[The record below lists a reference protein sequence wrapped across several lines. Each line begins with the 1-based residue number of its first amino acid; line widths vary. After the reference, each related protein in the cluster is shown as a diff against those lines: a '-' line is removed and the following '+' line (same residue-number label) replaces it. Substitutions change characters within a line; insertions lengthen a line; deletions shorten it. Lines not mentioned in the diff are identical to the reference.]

1 VCVKKQKNIAILL
14 NTYAAIA
21 FLLRASA
28 LSFKNINCLG
38 ASVFEVIETTENLEA
53 FMGKISAATWL
64 ALDTEFLREKTYYAK
79 LCLIQIEAE
88 GHRAC
93 VDPLSIKDMSSL
105 IDVLN
110 DPDVTIVL
118 HAAHQ
123 DMEILLQLSGKVP
136 APIFDTQVAAAV
148 LGLGDTMAYARMV
161 EQMLGVAIDKSQV
174 RTDWSRRPLKEA
186 QLKYAIDDVRY
197 LAQIYPM
204 MLEKLNAQS
213 RLNWLDKDFAKACN
227 PETYAINAEQRW
239 KKIRGNQVLKR
250 PQLAILRE
258 LAAWRENLAEQKNLP
273 RKWIIS
279 DDILIDLARQNP
291 QSSQEIGQIRGI
303 NADRTK
309 KYHQRWLDLIK
320 KGIESPEDE
329 WPELP
334 RSKKP
339 TSTQNGVI
347 DLLMLVIQAKAKE
360 QGITPTV
367 IAGRK
372 QVANM
377 IQSDNIQLA
386 DDWRGEIVN
395 DTFARVL
402 AGEMVLCIENAKL
415 TLKDA

>member
-1 VCVKKQKNIAILL
+1 M
-14 NTYAAIA
+14 
-21 FLLRASA
+21 
-28 LSFKNINCLG
+28 
-38 ASVFEVIETTENLEA
+38 FEVIETTEKLEA
-53 FMGKISAATWL
+53 FMDKISAAKWV

-93 VDPLSIKDMSSL
+93 VDPLSIDDLSSL
-105 IDVLN
+105 TKVLN
-110 DPDVTIVL
+110 DPDITIVL

-123 DMEILLQLSGKVP
+123 DMEILLQLSGETP
-136 APIFDTQVAAAV
+136 TPIFDTQVAAAV
-148 LGLGDTMAYARMV
+148 LGLGDTMAYARLV

-197 LAQIYPM
+197 LSQIYPM
-204 MLEKLNAQS
+204 MLEKLESQN
-213 RLNWLDKDFAKACN
+213 RLEWLDKDFAKASD
-227 PETYAINAEQRW
+227 PETYAINADQRW

-258 LAAWRENLAEQKNLP
+258 LASWRENLAEKKDLP
-273 RKWIIS
+273 RKWIIG

-291 QSSQEIGQIRGI
+291 KSSQEIAQIRGI

-309 KYHQRWLDLIK
+309 KYHQIWLDLLK
-320 KGIESPEDE
+320 KGQETPEAE

-339 TSTQNGVI
+339 TPTQNGVI
-347 DLLMLVIQAKAKE
+347 DLLMLVIQLEAKK
-360 QGITPTV
+360 QGITPAA

-372 QVANM
+372 QVASM
-377 IQSDNIQLA
+377 IQAGETKLS

-395 DTFARVL
+395 DTFAHVL
-402 AGEMVLCIENAKL
+402 AGEMVLSIENAKL

>member
-1 VCVKKQKNIAILL
+1 M
-14 NTYAAIA
+14 
-21 FLLRASA
+21 
-28 LSFKNINCLG
+28 
-38 ASVFEVIETTENLEA
+38 FEVIETTEKLEA
-53 FMGKISAATWL
+53 FMGKISAAKWL

-93 VDPLSIKDMSSL
+93 VDPLSIGDLSSL
-105 IDVLN
+105 TSVLN
-110 DPDVTIVL
+110 DPEVTIVL

-123 DMEILLQLSGKVP
+123 DMEILLQLSGKTP
-136 APIFDTQVAAAV
+136 SPIFDTQVAAAV
-148 LGLGDTMAYARMV
+148 LGLGDTMAYARLV

-204 MLEKLNAQS
+204 MLEKLNAQN
-213 RLNWLDKDFAKACN
+213 RLEWLDKDFAKASD
-227 PETYAINAEQRW
+227 PETYAINAESRW

-258 LAAWRENLAEQKNLP
+258 LAAWRENLAEQKDLP
-273 RKWIIS
+273 RKWIIG

-291 QSSQEIGQIRGI
+291 KSSQEIGQIRGI

-309 KYHQRWLDLIK
+309 KYHQKWLELIK
-320 KGIESPEDE
+320 KGAETPESE

-339 TSTQNGVI
+339 TPTQNGVI
-347 DLLMLVIQAKAKE
+347 DLLMLVIQIEAKK
-360 QGITPTV
+360 QGITPAV

-372 QVANM
+372 QVASM
-377 IQSDNIQLA
+377 IQAGQTKLS

-402 AGEMVLCIENAKL
+402 AGELVLSIDNSKL
-415 TLKDA
+415 TLKQA

>member
-1 VCVKKQKNIAILL
+1 MS
-14 NTYAAIA
+14 
-21 FLLRASA
+21 R
-28 LSFKNINCLG
+28 
-38 ASVFEVIETTENLEA
+38 
-53 FMGKISAATWL
+53 ISTAKWV

-79 LCLIQIEAE
+79 LCLIQIEAD

-93 VDPLSIKDMSSL
+93 IDPLGIDDLSPL
-105 IDVLN
+105 TDVLN
-110 DPDVTIVL
+110 DPEVTIVL

-123 DMEILLQLSGKVP
+123 DIEILLQLSGKVP

-148 LGLGDTMAYARMV
+148 LGLGDTIAYARMV
-161 EQMLGVAIDKSQV
+161 EQMLGVTIDKSQV

-204 MLEKLNAQS
+204 MLEKLEAQN
-213 RLNWLDKDFAKACN
+213 RLKWLDKDFAKACN

-250 PQLAILRE
+250 HQLAILRE
-258 LAAWRENLAEQKNLP
+258 LATWRENLAEKKDLP
-273 RKWIIS
+273 RKWIVG
-279 DDILIDLARQNP
+279 DEILIDLARQNP
-291 QSSQEIGQIRGI
+291 KNSQEIGQIRGI

-309 KYHQRWLDLIK
+309 KYHQTWLELLK
-320 KGIESPEDE
+320 KGAETPESE

-334 RSKKP
+334 HSKKTTP
-339 TSTQNGVI
+339 TENGVI
-347 DLLMLVIQAKAKE
+347 DLLMLVIQIEANK
-360 QGITPTV
+360 QGITPAA

-377 IQSDNIQLA
+377 IQSGKTKLS

-395 DTFARVL
+395 ETFSRVI
-402 AGEMVLCIENAKL
+402 AGELALGIKDNKL
-415 TLKDA
+415 TLR